1 MNSATDVFVRVL
13 DILSNELTSTAI
25 DTWFDDTA
33 AIAFRDSR
41 LVLCCPNAFKKEV
54 IETKFLPHLKAA
66 LTELFAGDVDL
77 LLLDEAEVAAFLGRE
92 SGKGKAVPTEER
104 EVLTFDRFI
113 VGSNNKFA
121 HATARAVAENPAL
134 AYNPLFIYGNSGLG
148 KTHLLYAIRH
158 AIKEQFS
165 DMNIVYVKGDEFTNE
180 LIHAIKTNK
189 NEEFR
194 AKYRSADVLL
204 VDDIQFIR
212 GKDQTQEEFF
222 HTFNALYEGGCQIVL
237 TSDRPPKE
245 IDRLEDRLKSRFEW
259 GITADVGPPD
269 YETRTAII
277 QSKALELGVTLPA
290 DVTTYIAEN
299 ITANIRQLEGAVKKL
314 TAYRELLD
322 TDVDRDIANKA
333 IQDILR
339 NEFLP
344 TPDLIVQETARYF
357 TLSTEDIRGRSR
369 IKDTATARQVSMYLI
384 RKLTDFSLADIG
396 KEYKGKSG
404 GGMDHTSVLN
414 SIRKIETEIR
424 ENPAFRD
431 TIQDIQTNITETSGG
446 S

>member
-1 MNSATDVFVRVL
+1 MNSASDVLKRVL
-13 DILSNELTSTAI
+13 DILSGELTSTAI
-25 DTWFDDTA
+25 DTWFDDTR
-33 AIAFRDSR
+33 AIEFKNGR
-41 LVLCCPNAFKKEV
+41 LVLCCPSVFKKEV
-54 IETKFLPHLKAA
+54 IETKFLPYIKSA
-66 LTELFAGDVDL
+66 LAEIFAGEVDL
-77 LLLDEAEVAAFLGRE
+77 LLLKEDEVPAFLGRRNGRDGSVFAE
-92 SGKGKAVPTEER
+92 DR
-104 EVLTFDRFI
+104 ETLTFDRFI

-121 HATARAVAENPAL
+121 HATARAVAETPAA

-158 AIKEQFS
+158 AIKDQFPE
-165 DMNIVYVKGDEFTNE
+165 MNIVYVKGDEFTNE
-180 LIHAIKTNK
+180 LIHAIKTNQ
-189 NEEFR
+189 NEAFR

-222 HTFNALYEGGCQIVL
+222 HTFNALYESGCQIVL

-277 QSKALELGVTLPA
+277 QSKALELGVALPA
-290 DVTTYIAEN
+290 DVTTYIAESV
-299 ITANIRQLEGAVKKL
+299 TANIRQLEGAVKKL

-322 TDVDRDIANKA
+322 ADVDRDVANRA
-333 IQDILR
+333 IKDILR
-339 NEFLP
+339 DEFLP
-344 TPDLIVQETARYF
+344 TPELIIQETARYF
-357 TLSTEDIRGRSR
+357 MLSTEDIRGRSR

-384 RKLTDFSLADIG
+384 RKLTDLSLADIG
-396 KEYKGKSG
+396 KEYKGKTG
-404 GGMDHTSVLN
+404 AGMDHTSVLN
-414 SIRKIETEIR
+414 STRKIETEIR

-431 TIQDIQTNITETSGG
+431 IIQDIQTNITETSGQ

>member
-1 MNSATDVFVRVL
+1 MNSANDVLKRVL
-13 DILSNELTSTAI
+13 DILSGELTTTAI
-25 DTWFDDTA
+25 DTWFDDTTA
-33 AIAFRDSR
+33 VAFKDSR
-41 LVLCCPNAFKKEV
+41 LVICCPSAFKREV
-54 IETKFLPHLKAA
+54 IEAKFLTHLKNA
-66 LTELFAGDVDL
+66 LTELFAGEVDL
-77 LLLDEAEVAAFLGRE
+77 LILGEDEVAPFLGQGVRTC
-92 SGKGKAVPTEER
+92 KAAPAEER
-104 EVLTFDRFI
+104 ESLTFDRFI

-121 HATARAVAENPAL
+121 HATARAVAEKPAVT
-134 AYNPLFIYGNSGLG
+134 YNPLFIYGNSGLG

-158 AIKEQFS
+158 AIKEQFGE
-165 DMNIVYVKGDEFTNE
+165 MNIVYVKGDGFTNE
-180 LIHAIKTNK
+180 LIHAIQSGK

-194 AKYRSADVLL
+194 MKYRSADVLL

-222 HTFNALYEGGCQIVL
+222 HTFNALYESGCQIVL

-269 YETRTAII
+269 YETRIAII

-290 DVTTYIAEN
+290 DVADYIAEN

-314 TAYRELLD
+314 SAYQELLD
-322 TDVDRDIANKA
+322 ANVDRDFANKA
-333 IQDILR
+333 IQDILKS
-339 NEFLP
+339 EFLP
-344 TPDLIVQETARYF
+344 TPELIIQETARYF

-369 IKDTATARQVSMYLI
+369 IRDTATARQVSMYLI
-384 RKLTDFSLADIG
+384 RKLTDLSLADIG
-396 KEYKGKSG
+396 KEYQGKSG

-414 SIRKIETEIR
+414 SIRKIEQEVKN
-424 ENPAFRD
+424 NPAFRD
-431 TIQDIQTNITETSGG
+431 TVQDIQTNITDTSGQ

>member
-1 MNSATDVFVRVL
+1 MNSANDVLKRVL
-13 DILSNELTSTAI
+13 DILSGDLTTTAI
-25 DTWFDDTA
+25 DTWFDDIK
-33 AIAFRDSR
+33 AIEFKDSR
-41 LVLCCPNAFKKEV
+41 LVICSPSAFKKEV
-54 IETKFLPHLKAA
+54 IETKFLSHLKNA
-66 LTELFAGDVDL
+66 LVELFAGEVDL
-77 LLLDEAEVAAFLGRE
+77 LILGEGEVAAFLGQENGRNK
-92 SGKGKAVPTEER
+92 SAFTEER
-104 EVLTFDRFI
+104 EALTFDRFI

-121 HATARAVAENPAL
+121 HATARAVAETPAT

-158 AIKEQFS
+158 AIKDQFPE
-165 DMNIVYVKGDEFTNE
+165 MNIVYVKGDGFTNE

-277 QSKALELGVTLPA
+277 QSKALELGVALPT
-290 DVTTYIAEN
+290 DVTTYIAESV
-299 ITANIRQLEGAVKKL
+299 TANIRQLEGAVKKL

-322 TDVDRDIANKA
+322 ADVDRDVANRA
-333 IQDILR
+333 IKDILR
-339 NEFLP
+339 DEFLP
-344 TPDLIVQETARYF
+344 TPELIIQETARYF
-357 TLSTEDIRGRSR
+357 MLSTEDIRGRSR

-384 RKLTDFSLADIG
+384 RKLTDLSLADIG

-424 ENPAFRD
+424 EHPAFRD
-431 TIQDIQTNITETSGG
+431 TIQDIQTNITDTSGQ